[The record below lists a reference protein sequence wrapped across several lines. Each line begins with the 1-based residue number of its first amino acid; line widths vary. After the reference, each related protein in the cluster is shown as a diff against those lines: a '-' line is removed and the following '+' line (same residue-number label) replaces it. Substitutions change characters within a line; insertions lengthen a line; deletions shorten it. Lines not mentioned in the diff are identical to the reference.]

1 MDTMRQKQPSQIFND
16 LPDKRKQV
24 FRLMCE
30 GKTDPE
36 IADVMGITP
45 STVRKQI
52 ENLGNDFNIGTDKN
66 HSDERHSR
74 REGLLEIAQQLGLV
88 PSAFYIERPPIE
100 TICYQEILKPGSL
113 LRIRASKQMGKT
125 LLMTQIFEEAKK
137 QGYKTANWNLLQLQE
152 DEITNIDKLLRS
164 LCIAV
169 TRSLNLNHS
178 LADLWDET
186 IGSKDNCTYYL
197 EDYILSNL
205 EFPLVLGLDNVDRVF
220 HLETISTD
228 LFGLLRFWYE
238 TAKTNELWQQVR
250 FVIAYS
256 TSNYPKLSINNSP
269 FNVGKSIELRG
280 FNTEQ
285 VQDLS
290 RRYGI
295 AVDSNT
301 VSRLMDMVDGHP
313 YLVRQIFEQIEA
325 NPDLTIA
332 ELLETAATNAGIYTN
347 YLRDISDTLKQSV
360 ELAVAFKIVLDAEKP
375 VRIDDQLA
383 FKLDSLGLVAKEGNH
398 VTPRCNLYRLYF
410 KERL

>member
-1 MDTMRQKQPSQIFND
+1 MWQK
-16 LPDKRKQV
+16 
-24 FRLMCE
+24 
-30 GKTDPE
+30 
-36 IADVMGITP
+36 
-45 STVRKQI
+45 
-52 ENLGNDFNIGTDKN
+52 
-66 HSDERHSR
+66 
-74 REGLLEIAQQLGLV
+74 
-88 PSAFYIERPPIE
+88 
-100 TICYQEILKPGSL
+100 
-113 LRIRASKQMGKT
+113 
-125 LLMTQIFEEAKK
+125 
-137 QGYKTANWNLLQLQE
+137 
-152 DEITNIDKLLRS
+152 
-164 LCIAV
+164 
-169 TRSLNLNHS
+169 
-178 LADLWDET
+178 
-186 IGSKDNCTYYL
+186 
-197 EDYILSNL
+197 
-205 EFPLVLGLDNVDRVF
+205 
-220 HLETISTD
+220 
-228 LFGLLRFWYE
+228 
-238 TAKTNELWQQVR
+238 VR
-250 FVIAYS
+250 FVVAYS

-360 ELAVAFKIVLDAEKP
+360 ELSAAFKMVLEADQP
-375 VRIDDQLA
+375 VRIDDELA

>member
-1 MDTMRQKQPSQIFND
+1 MRQKQPSQIFND

-30 GKTDPE
+30 GKTDSE
-36 IADVMGITP
+36 IADAMGITQ

-52 ENLGNDFNIGTDKN
+52 ENLGNDFNIGTDKD

-74 REGLLEIAQQLGLV
+74 REGLLEIGQQLGLV
-88 PSAFYIERPPIE
+88 PYGFYIERLPIE

-125 LLMTQIFEEAKK
+125 LLMTQVFEQAKK

-164 LCIAV
+164 LCITV
-169 TRSLNLNHS
+169 SRSLNLNHS

-186 IGSKDNCTYYL
+186 VGSKDSCTFYF

-205 EFPLVLGLDNVDRVF
+205 DYPLVLALDNVDQVF
-220 HLETISTD
+220 HLGSISTD
-228 LFGLLRFWYE
+228 LFGLLRSWYE
-238 TAKTNELWQQVR
+238 TAKTNELWEKVR
-250 FVIAYS
+250 FIIAYS

-269 FNVGKSIELRG
+269 FNVGKPIELRG

-290 RRYGI
+290 RRYGV

-301 VSRLMDMVDGHP
+301 VRNLMDMVGGHP
-313 YLVRQIFEQIEA
+313 YLVRQIFEQIQA

-360 ELAVAFKIVLDAEKP
+360 ELAAAFKMVLESDQP
-375 VRIDDQLA
+375 VRIDDEFV